1 MSRLHF
7 LLPLILIS
15 PILQAS
21 DDTSE
26 LWTGWQHQHR
36 LDAQWQAA
44 SDIQLRSQDG
54 GGPWRQL
61 IVRPSVTRTLAPGF
75 SASLGYAFVENRDS
89 IGRQSSE
96 HRPWQ
101 QLQAQQALGGGQFS
115 QRLRLEQRFLE
126 SSTGDFSSDRARVQL
141 RFQQPVGQQGHYVAV
156 QNEVFLHLSERD
168 RLNGRNFDQNRL
180 GVVAGFRLSPQVAVE
195 AGYLHQLIGLR
206 DGERVNH
213 ALTLNLVTR
222 WAP

>member
-1 MSRLHF
+1 MPRPYM
-7 LLPLILIS
+7 LLPLALIAT
-15 PILQAS
+15 PLLANE
-21 DDTSE
+21 DTTE

-36 LDAQWQAA
+36 LNPQWQAA

-61 IVRPSVTRTLAPGF
+61 IVRPSVTRTLAPGL
-75 SASLGYAFVENRDS
+75 SGSLGYALVENQDGA
-89 IGRQSSE
+89 GRQNSE

-101 QLQAQQALGGGQFS
+101 QLQAQQALGSGQFS

-126 SSTGDFSSDRARVQL
+126 SSAGDFTSDRARLQL
-141 RFQQPVGQQGHYVAV
+141 RYQQPVGLQGHYLAV
-156 QNEVFLHLSERD
+156 QNEIFLHLSERD
-168 RLNGRNFDQNRL
+168 RLNGRSFDQNRL
-180 GVVAGFRLSPQVAVE
+180 GVVAGFRLSPHVAVE